1 MGEFRRFAGK
11 YGGFF
16 FAPSGPLWYNGQRIV
31 KERVR
36 VAKAMTQGKEWKSI
50 LLFTFPLIAGN
61 LLQQLYNTADSL
73 IVGNFTGEAA
83 LSAVGTCSPL
93 TMLFIAVAMG
103 LSTGCSIMVAQ
114 FFGGDRMEDVRQSV
128 STSLILLTAV
138 GLAFSVIGVLVSPAL
153 LRGVLKVPDGFFVE
167 ANAYFRIYCIGLVF
181 QFVYNIAAA
190 ILRALGDSGA
200 TLYFLLISSGTNILL
215 DLLFVAGFRWGV
227 SGAAVAT
234 VISQALS
241 AVVSVVYLFRRY
253 KALRLTRKEFRVYR
267 DKGILVLKLGLPSTV
282 QQCMVSFS
290 GIALQRLVNVFEI
303 TAAYTAAF
311 RLEAFVFIPIQGFNM
326 GLATFTGQNLGA
338 GQVERVKRGLRAT
351 LVMGV
356 IVYAVMASV
365 CFFGAP
371 WLIGFF
377 GLNGPSAQIGVQ
389 YMRFTA
395 PMFLIFN
402 IYFIVN
408 AVNQGAGDVTFVA
421 VTTLTSICIKVL
433 AAYLLAYVF
442 QAGVASVWICNPI
455 GWGYSVLLSILRY
468 RFGPWRTLGLVK
480 EESEHGA

>member
-1 MGEFRRFAGK
+1 M
-11 YGGFF
+11 
-16 FAPSGPLWYNGQRIV
+16 
-31 KERVR
+31 
-36 VAKAMTQGKEWKSI
+36 
-50 LLFTFPLIAGN
+50 
-61 LLQQLYNTADSL
+61 
-73 IVGNFTGEAA
+73 
-83 LSAVGTCSPL
+83 
-93 TMLFIAVAMG
+93 
-103 LSTGCSIMVAQ
+103 
-114 FFGGDRMEDVRQSV
+114 
-128 STSLILLTAV
+128 
-138 GLAFSVIGVLVSPAL
+138 
-153 LRGVLKVPDGFFVE
+153 
-167 ANAYFRIYCIGLVF
+167 
-181 QFVYNIAAA
+181 
-190 ILRALGDSGA
+190 
-200 TLYFLLISSGTNILL
+200 
-215 DLLFVAGFRWGV
+215 
-227 SGAAVAT
+227 
-234 VISQALS
+234 
-241 AVVSVVYLFRRY
+241 
-253 KALRLTRKEFRVYR
+253 
-267 DKGILVLKLGLPSTV
+267 
-282 QQCMVSFS
+282 
-290 GIALQRLVNVFEI
+290 
-303 TAAYTAAF
+303 
-311 RLEAFVFIPIQGFNM
+311 FIPIQGFNM

-377 GLNGPSAQIGVQ
+377 GLNGASAQVGVQ

-442 QAGVASVWICNPI
+442 HAGVASIWICNPI
-455 GWGYSVLLSILRY
+455 GWGYSMLLSILRY